1 MRPSFVLLLITLSSC
16 ALSKTIAKKV
26 AKDLREC
33 AIETVDRLETPCE
46 WAREIALC
54 MGHPPK
60 HAELLLTECL
70 EHKGDVARP
79 PVPAQPPGEESL
91 APCPKS

>member
-16 ALSKTIAKKV
+16 ALGKTIAKKV

-54 MGHPPK
+54 MGHGSK
-60 HAELLLTECL
+60 HAELLFSECMK
-70 EHKGDVARP
+70 HKGDIARP
-79 PVPAQPPGEESL
+79 PVPDQPHGAKSS
-91 APCPKS
+91 APCPKL